1 MCEHDILKDNNDVSR
16 NPTSTVI
23 FSDEILSIGYFLGF
37 FQKINLILVSNI
49 TYIYIKY
56 VFLS

>member
-16 NPTSTVI
+16 NPTSRVI

-37 FQKINLILVSNI
+37 FQKINSL
-49 TYIYIKY
+49 
-56 VFLS
+56 FGHF